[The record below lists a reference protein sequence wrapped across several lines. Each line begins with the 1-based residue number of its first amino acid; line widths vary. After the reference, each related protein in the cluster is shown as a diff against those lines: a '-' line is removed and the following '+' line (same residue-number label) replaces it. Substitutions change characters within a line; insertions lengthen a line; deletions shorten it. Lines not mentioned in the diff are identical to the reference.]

1 MTEKKFD
8 VIDDGFSKWIIDT
21 TLKEDRHEGTLYTAY
36 DMCHKLNELYEEN
49 EQLRKYN
56 GQLKKRLEKINGG
69 YGHLTHRNGLTA
81 NEWVIESQEKE
92 LQKKNEQISDWI
104 ERHSKDIAKIGE
116 QQAIIFDLKE
126 ENKQLRQMIKENVFG
141 RYAEG
146 SFADLKFKATAYDD
160 IIKLKISN
168 KLVEPKLIVICK
180 RGKKENVQSFCRM
193 FIPHGMYYE
202 IKELEE

>member
-1 MTEKKFD
+1 MSEKRFKI
-8 VIDDGFSKWIIDT
+8 VFSNLKRDT
-21 TLKEDRHEGTLYTAY
+21 CDIQDTAQEIPTFY
-36 DMCHKLNELYEEN
+36 NDLGHICSVKPVCELLNKLN
-49 EQLRKYN
+49 
-56 GQLKKRLEKINGG
+56 
-69 YGHLTHRNGLTA
+69 
-81 NEWVIESQEKE
+81 
-92 LQKKNEQISDWI
+92 D
-104 ERHSKDIAKIGE
+104 
-116 QQAIIFDLKE
+116 

-168 KLVEPKLIVICK
+168 KLVEPKLTVICK
-180 RGKKENVQSFCRM
+180 QGKKENVQSFCRM